1 MGDSTSLVNDFI
13 PKSHDVREDLNL
25 TLPESLRTRG
35 HDVGSKIERRQ
46 LQSYP
51 DRGFV
56 LYNVLTPEECDYFI
70 EQTEGFGYDEISYR
84 KDYRNN
90 VRLVL
95 KQEELSKLVFERVK
109 PFLDAKVEITPANI
123 RQMAG
128 DDSAVGSWE
137 ATGLNECWRFCRYDR
152 SGHFGPH
159 FDGEFCRN
167 QNERSFYTFMIYLNG
182 GFEGGETNFVG
193 DKQTIFKDPET
204 GCIRAEADNILES
217 VRPEPGLV
225 LVFQHKTMHEGAA
238 LKGDKKYIA
247 RSEVMYSRTSSK
259 TLLDPK
265 EEEAR
270 ELFRK
275 ASAIEHEDAIGA
287 AELYRRAFK
296 LSPSLRDF
304 YGS

>member
-1 MGDSTSLVNDFI
+1 MRDRLKAGNDERV
-13 PKSHDVREDLNL
+13 P
-25 TLPESLRTRG
+25 
-35 HDVGSKIERRQ
+35 KIERRQ

-56 LYNVLTPEECDYFI
+56 LYNVLTPEECKYFI
-70 EQTEGFGYDEISYR
+70 DETERFGYDELCYR

-95 KQEELSKLVFERVK
+95 RQEELAQLIFERVK
-109 PFLDAKVEITPANI
+109 PFLDQKVSITLGNVKHF
-123 RQMAG
+123 AG
-128 DDSAVGSWE
+128 DDSAVGQWE

-167 QNERSFYTFMIYLNG
+167 QEERSFYTFMIYLNG

-193 DKQTIFKDPET
+193 DNQTIFKDPAT
-204 GCIRAEADNILES
+204 GCIRAEKENIIES
-217 VRPEPGLV
+217 VKPEPGLV

-238 LKGDKKYIA
+238 LAGDKKYIA
-247 RSEVMYSRTSSK
+247 RSEVMFTRTGERAK
-259 TLLDPK
+259 LDPK

-270 ELFRK
+270 ALFRK
-275 ASAIEHEDAIGA
+275 ASAIEHEDAAAA
-287 AELYRRAFK
+287 AEMYRRAFK
-296 LSPSLRDF
+296 LSPSLKDF
-304 YGS
+304 YCS